1 MRFERYMNILFL
13 SELFYPHGGGA
24 ELATHL
30 YASLLSQSDTNV
42 KVITNLFGGE
52 KERSRSGKMEIIR
65 IPLLR
70 SPNTMK
76 HSLLWSFPFQL
87 SEFFRE
93 CIQWADVVYI
103 PLYWYSAIPIAKAY
117 GKPVVIHLHNYIL
130 TCPLGTLYNFS
141 NGTIC
146 QRRKR
151 YICPANCILA
161 HEKTSA
167 RKTHEV
173 LTSTLLNS
181 AGRDLIWRLASVC
194 DALICVSEAQKQL
207 TVQTCVETLERKL
220 HVLYNPIPDF
230 EYIKLKGADIGY
242 FGGYNRL
249 KGFNVL
255 YNAANLLNSCIPRK
269 VSIHGTKLQGVSE
282 SGKAVLMNKG
292 FILHGKLDQFH
303 YRKLYQQ
310 LRAVV
315 VPSIWHEPYGY
326 VVTEALLRG
335 RIVIASKIGGIP
347 EITKGCLGVRLF
359 AAGNHEQL
367 AEEISYV
374 KELASEDVVNLGIK
388 NRESIQKKFNN
399 ERIVKSF
406 KSILA
411 QVM

>member
-1 MRFERYMNILFL
+1 MNVLFL
-13 SELFYPHGGGA
+13 SEQFYPHGGGA
-24 ELATHL
+24 ELATYL
-30 YASLLSQSDTNV
+30 YANLLSQSDVNV
-42 KVITNLFGGE
+42 RVITNLFSGE

-65 IPLLR
+65 IPLLK
-70 SPNTMK
+70 SSNTVK
-76 HSLLWSFPFQL
+76 YSLLWNFPFHL
-87 SEFFRE
+87 SEFFRN
-93 CIQWADVVYI
+93 CIQWADIVYI

-130 TCPLGTLYNFS
+130 TCPLGTLYNIS
-141 NGTIC
+141 SGTIC
-146 QRRKR
+146 QTRKN
-151 YICPANCILA
+151 YVCPASCVLA

-167 RKTHEV
+167 RKIHEV

-181 AGRDLIWRLASVC
+181 VGRDLIWRLASFS

-207 TVQTCVETLERKL
+207 TAQTCIETFQRKL

-230 EYIKLKGADIGY
+230 EYIGLKGVDFGY
-242 FGGYNRL
+242 FGGYNYL

-255 YNAANLLNSCIPRK
+255 YDAVNLLNSCSPKK
-269 VSIHGTKLQGVSE
+269 VNIHGTKFQGVSE
-282 SGKAVLMNKG
+282 SGKAVLINKG
-292 FILHGKLDQFH
+292 FILHGKLDQFS
-303 YRKLYQQ
+303 YKELYKH
-310 LRAVV
+310 LRAVI
-315 VPSIWHEPYGY
+315 VPSIWQEPLPY

-347 EITKGCLGVRLF
+347 EITEGCMGVRLF
-359 AAGNHEQL
+359 ASGDHKQL

-399 ERIVKSF
+399 ERIMKSF
-406 KSILA
+406 VSVLT